1 MRNEQGG
8 DICKLSLVVYYLIMF
23 GRLMFVHSE
32 CMVRVSDYENSYEP
46 LMKFGNFKNYEKLIL
61 IKFKNQHYERIQCD
75 MTESIMDFN
84 TGTTFVEFLTS
95 DQHSY
100 CV

>member
-1 MRNEQGG
+1 
-8 DICKLSLVVYYLIMF
+8 MF
-23 GRLMFVHSE
+23 VRLMLVHSE
-32 CMVRVSDYENSYEP
+32 CMVRVSDNENNYEP
-46 LMKFGNFKNYEKLIL
+46 LMKFGNFKNYENLIL
-61 IKFKNQHYERIQCD
+61 IKFKNQHYEHIQCD